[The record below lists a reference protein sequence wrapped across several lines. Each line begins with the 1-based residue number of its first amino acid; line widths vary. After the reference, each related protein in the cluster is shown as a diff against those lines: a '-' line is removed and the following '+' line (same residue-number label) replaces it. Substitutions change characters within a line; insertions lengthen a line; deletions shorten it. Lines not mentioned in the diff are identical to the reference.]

1 MKGSLYSC
9 LLIACLPSGIKTLI
23 WHLETIYMV
32 DWTNVKFTE
41 TVSLRWVT
49 KDKWSRCLV
58 GSWAMCEQRMIEGG
72 RVWQVVKT
80 GSTQRWYKLMWATKN
95 PWAVKDKW
103 SQCWGWLHAG
113 QSFEWT
119 PELWTCFASKN
130 VVMKWRL
137 IGKGFQLQNQITRIY
152 KSSHKNIISLHKYDD
167 MYTL

>member
-80 GSTQRWYKLMWATKN
+80 GSTQRWYKLMWPTKN

-113 QSFEWT
+113 QRT
-119 PELWTCFASKN
+119 PELWKTSGANVGVGSMQDKVSNEPLSCERASPVRMLSWN
-130 VVMKWRL
+130 E
-137 IGKGFQLQNQITRIY
+137 
-152 KSSHKNIISLHKYDD
+152 D
-167 MYTL
+167 